1 MPSPNWI
8 QKSQGLFGKRLVGV
22 ERVMAISKGTDEKT
36 LVNALIMDIFNLFN
50 SCKLTFEKR
59 NMPPLTID
67 YRFSDKN
74 VLFVYSI
81 ADQANPDPFNTIFL
95 MALAQRAKKNGP
107 LDGILLVLA
116 PGRQATSAH
125 GGNIAD
131 LLDQIR
137 SPYSPGIFQP
147 QVQVTPPTEVP
158 AEKPSN
164 ENI

>member
-1 MPSPNWI
+1 MPSTNWV

-22 ERVMAISKGTDEKT
+22 ERDLDVPKGTDEKT
-36 LVNALIMDIFNLFN
+36 VVNAMIMDIFNLFN
-50 SCKLTFEKR
+50 SNKLTFEKR

-67 YRFSDKN
+67 YRFSERN

-81 ADQANPDPFNTIFL
+81 TDQANPDPMNTLYLI
-95 MALAQRAKKNGP
+95 ALAQRAKKNGP
-107 LDGILLVLA
+107 LDAVKIVLA

-125 GGNIAD
+125 GNQMAE

-147 QVQVTPPTEVP
+147 QAAPPSVAP
-158 AEKPSN
+158 QDQLPVEK
-164 ENI
+164 NI